1 MSLKTK
7 GDLHVISRYMFYTNI
22 HLSLPF
28 MYILFLIISYVF
40 RKNFDMIVVVEDML
54 SLSMV
59 YRKLV
64 AKFHLFSFLDSR
76 DPVVLRVLEN

>member
-1 MSLKTK
+1 
-7 GDLHVISRYMFYTNI
+7 
-22 HLSLPF
+22 
-28 MYILFLIISYVF
+28 
-40 RKNFDMIVVVEDML
+40 MIVVVEDML

-76 DPVVLRVLEN
+76 DPVVLRVLEI